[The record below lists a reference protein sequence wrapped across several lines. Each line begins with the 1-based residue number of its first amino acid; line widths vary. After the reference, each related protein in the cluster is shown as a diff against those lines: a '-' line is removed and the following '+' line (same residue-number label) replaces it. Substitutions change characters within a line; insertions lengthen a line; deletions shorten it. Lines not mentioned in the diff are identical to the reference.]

1 MTAAWQSFFWS
12 PLDLTSLAV
21 FRVLA
26 GTLVVL
32 NAITLARSQQQLLD
46 PHGYVTHSSWL
57 QSPYATGLAASRRL
71 PATSTSARLLLAA
84 YGLCGLVL
92 VLGPG
97 SGSGGLVASAALLA
111 FALFTIISQ
120 RNPILRHSGDVL
132 LGILLVLLACSPST
146 EALSLEALRRGT
158 PSEPLPAPALRLM
171 QIQLSVLYMTS
182 VLYKLRGETWRRGT
196 ATHYV
201 VQLLGHRKRR
211 LPAPL
216 DTPALH
222 RVATYATLVVE
233 FAGGLL
239 VWFPATRYPALLAIA
254 GLHVVL
260 QLLMRMHLF
269 QYIMLSAL
277 VLFVPGED
285 MARLLAWLGVL

>member
-1 MTAAWQSFFWS
+1 MSEAWQTFFWS
-12 PLDLTSLAV
+12 PVDLTSLGV
-21 FRVLA
+21 FRILA
-26 GTLVVL
+26 GLLVVL
-32 NAITLARSQQQLLD
+32 NAITLARSQRLLLD
-46 PHGYVTHSSWL
+46 PDGYVSDACWRS
-57 QSPYATGLAASRRL
+57 SPYTAGTVVLGVLPWKRTWIQLVLFLYGVSGLVILVGSGDVPVLCAALFAFATFR
-71 PATSTSARLLLAA
+71 
-84 YGLCGLVL
+84 GLCM
-92 VLGPG
+92 
-97 SGSGGLVASAALLA
+97 
-111 FALFTIISQ
+111 
-120 RNPILRHSGDVL
+120 RNPIFRHSGDVL
-132 LGILLVLLACSPST
+132 LGILLLLLACSPST

-158 PSEPLPAPALRLM
+158 PAEPQPAPALRLM
-171 QIQLSVLYMTS
+171 QVQLSVLYTTS

-196 ATHYV
+196 ATHHV

-211 LPAPL
+211 LPAAL

-222 RVATYATLVVE
+222 RVATYGTLLVE

-269 QYIMLSAL
+269 QFVMLSAL